1 MSALQYLTNFKFI
14 YDDWDFI
21 DLRIDIPAKSYGSDA
36 INKHT
41 QYSNPVARISQ
52 RDGDDSFGV
61 GFTLGEGNQIICE
74 IADLLI
80 KKWHGESIATLK
92 DEGQSPYDFLSNPDQ
107 IRWLSPNSGAVYQAV
122 GLIINTILDAYC
134 RDFRLPLWRALLAI
148 GVDDFNQF
156 FGALNNLSS
165 QLLFDEH
172 NESEIKMHD
181 FLKAYHTTWIGFDA
195 RSLSEEILKVHKEKG
210 IKLFKIKIGADVD
223 SYINKL
229 KVLRTMIPEEIELAV
244 DANQVLTLSDAKKYL
259 LVLDEM
265 RIKWLEEPFSPDN
278 ILLFKKLI
286 EFKRSNLLAIEIV
299 TGENCP
305 SPHVCEA
312 LLEIGI
318 DRYQADPCR
327 MMGFVDIILVSHL
340 CDLYKTDL
348 TPHAGGS
355 CLDELSNHI
364 AHYHHA
370 RTRYVY
376 SDNAYIE
383 NVGFCSW
390 LLKNHT
396 LVKKGVI
403 ITPTSNI
410 LLGDFKPSVSKKFK
424 TYNKGTTWLEL

>member
-165 QLLFDEH
+165 QLLLDER

>member
-1 MSALQYLTNFKFI
+1 MNALQYLTNFKFI
-14 YDDWDFI
+14 YDDWDFF

-41 QYSNPVARISQ
+41 QYSNPIARISH
-52 RDGDDSFGV
+52 RVEEDSFGT

-92 DEGQSPYDFLSNPDQ
+92 DEGQSPYNFLSNPDQ

-134 RDFRLPLWRALLAI
+134 REYRLPLWRALLEI
-148 GVDDFNQF
+148 SDVNFNRF
-156 FGALNNLSS
+156 YGTLNHLSS
-165 QLLFDEH
+165 QILTGQH
-172 NESEIKMHD
+172 NKNEIRRHD

-195 RSLSEEILKVHKEKG
+195 HSLSEEILKVHKEKG
-210 IKLFKIKIGADVD
+210 IELFKIKIGADVD
-223 SYINKL
+223 IYIKKL
-229 KVLRTMIPEEIELAV
+229 KDLRALIPEKIELAV

-259 LVLDEM
+259 LDLDEM

-286 EFKRSNLLAIEIV
+286 EFKRSNQLAIEIV

-305 SPHVCEA
+305 SPHVCET

-318 DRYQADPCR
+318 DRFQADPCR

-340 CDLYKTDL
+340 CELYKTDL

-370 RTRYVY
+370 RTKYLY

-396 LVKKGVI
+396 QVENGI
-403 ITPTSNI
+403 IKTPNTNI
-410 LLGDFKPSVSKKFK
+410 LLGDFRPSVSKKFK
-424 TYNKGTTWLEL
+424 TYKKGVTWLKL